1 MNDALACE
9 FSRYACQ
16 KLEQNLG
23 QIRRC
28 VGLLDEAQLWQ
39 RRNAHCN
46 SVGNLVLH
54 LAGNVHEW
62 INAGLGGDVL
72 SRNRAAEFAERGPL
86 PGATILARLEA
97 TVRRACQVLEGLD
110 AADLAQRR
118 RIQAY
123 DVATIVAVTH
133 VVEHFSFHTGQI
145 VHETKALRDC
155 DLSLYDERGH
165 KPGGNQY
172 P

>member
-1 MNDALACE
+1 MDDALARAFTE
-9 FSRYACQ
+9 YACQ

-28 VGLLDEAQLWQ
+28 VGLLDDAQLW
-39 RRNAHCN
+39 RRWNPHCN

-72 SRNRAAEFAERGPL
+72 NRNRAAEFAERGPL
-86 PGATILARLEA
+86 PGATVLARLEA
-97 TVRRACQVLEGLD
+97 VVQRACTVLRGLD
-110 AADLAQRR
+110 AAALAQPR
-118 RIQAY
+118 RIQEY
-123 DVATIVAVTH
+123 EVATLVAVTH

-145 VHETKALRDC
+145 IHETKAQRDC

-165 KPGGNQY
+165 KPGGNVN